1 MAGDSDELFA
11 AELTISPSKIG
22 VCKIAHTDSLRPA
35 ILCPPSIWVPTDV
48 RHANSLM
55 DRGRSRHNA
64 IPDDWSVC
72 SRRSVWQRGSGRPNI
87 TVHCHQWDR
96 RNGTPRVVRHCRS
109 TQTAIHEGVRDRRR
123 QASRG
128 TGNAT
133 HLGRFTLIADF
144 TVTRK
149 TGDATGTA
157 TWTAA
162 NGDQIFVDVF
172 GHGDIVVFPTV
183 TIAETHTITGGTGR
197 FADASG
203 EIDISRSAD
212 IVTGVSSG
220 SLSGHINLGH

>member
-1 MAGDSDELFA
+1 MRYLMIGLCVVA
-11 AELTISPSKIG
+11 AACGSEVPGAPTSPS
-22 VCKIAHTDSLRPA
+22 
-35 ILCPPSIWVPTDV
+35 
-48 RHANSLM
+48 
-55 DRGRSRHNA
+55 
-64 IPDDWSVC
+64 
-72 SRRSVWQRGSGRPNI
+72 
-87 TVHCHQWDR
+87 
-96 RNGTPRVVRHCRS
+96 
-109 TQTAIHEGVRDRRR
+109 TAISGTAGTDAKGGSALPFKGSLQSNEGVVLAGETADDRHLE
-123 QASRG
+123 G

-212 IVTGVSSG
+212 IVTGVS
-220 SLSGHINLGH
+220 